1 MLCYAHNKRKNIYQ
15 KVQEIFC
22 TVLSIAFWLLENF
35 PRSGIELP
43 VSAEVKFKPTSPN
56 DVSATCKATAKTS
69 ENHSFLLPCLKG
81 TQNLRGWVVFFFCC
95 CFLFLSLKNLKIFK
109 KRKKKKTLTLIT
121 TLQEVL
127 FSTQV
132 FSDQENLLF
141 LTHNYL
147 KSRPYG
153 PKVTEIAMRKEHSE
167 LLLSFGR
174 GMCRL

>member
-1 MLCYAHNKRKNIYQ
+1 MY
-15 KVQEIFC
+15 
-22 TVLSIAFWLLENF
+22 SIINCLLTAGKF

-81 TQNLRGWVVFFFCC
+81 TQNLRGWVVVFFCC

-109 KRKKKKTLTLIT
+109 KEKKETLTLIT

-167 LLLSFGR
+167 LLSSFGR

>member
-1 MLCYAHNKRKNIYQ
+1 MTAGK
-15 KVQEIFC
+15 
-22 TVLSIAFWLLENF
+22 F

-56 DVSATCKATAKTS
+56 DVSATCKAMAKTS

-81 TQNLRGWVVFFFCC
+81 TQNLRDWVVFCCCCCCC

-109 KRKKKKTLTLIT
+109 KEKKKTLTLIT
-121 TLQEVL
+121 TLQDVL

>member
-1 MLCYAHNKRKNIYQ
+1 MY
-15 KVQEIFC
+15 
-22 TVLSIAFWLLENF
+22 SIINCLLTAGKF

-56 DVSATCKATAKTS
+56 DVSATCKAMAKTS

-81 TQNLRGWVVFFFCC
+81 TQNLRDWVVFCCCCCCC

-109 KRKKKKTLTLIT
+109 KEKKTLTLIT
-121 TLQEVL
+121 TLQDVL

>member
-1 MLCYAHNKRKNIYQ
+1 MTAGK
-15 KVQEIFC
+15 
-22 TVLSIAFWLLENF
+22 F

-56 DVSATCKATAKTS
+56 DVSATCKAMAKTS

-81 TQNLRGWVVFFFCC
+81 TQNLRGWVVFFFVVVF
-95 CFLFLSLKNLKIFK
+95 CFYPLRTLKYL
-109 KRKKKKTLTLIT
+109 KKKKKPLTLIT

-167 LLLSFGR
+167 LLSSFGR

>member
-1 MLCYAHNKRKNIYQ
+1 MTAGK
-15 KVQEIFC
+15 
-22 TVLSIAFWLLENF
+22 F
-35 PRSGIELP
+35 PRSGIELL

-81 TQNLRGWVVFFFCC
+81 TQNLRDWVFFCCC

-109 KRKKKKTLTLIT
+109 KEKKTLTLIT
-121 TLQEVL
+121 TLQDVL